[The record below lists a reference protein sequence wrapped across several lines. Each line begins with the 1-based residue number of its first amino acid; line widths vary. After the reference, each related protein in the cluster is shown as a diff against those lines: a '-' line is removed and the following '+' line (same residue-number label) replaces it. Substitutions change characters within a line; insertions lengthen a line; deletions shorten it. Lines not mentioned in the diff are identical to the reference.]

1 MVFFNAQH
9 LLFFFKAVYSHVL
22 RIYKTLVI
30 IILIYNIL
38 NMNFIL
44 DVLGTPAYFAP
55 ETLNCVISDAPSGYG
70 KAVDL

>member
-1 MVFFNAQH
+1 
-9 LLFFFKAVYSHVL
+9 
-22 RIYKTLVI
+22 
-30 IILIYNIL
+30 
-38 NMNFIL
+38 MNFIL